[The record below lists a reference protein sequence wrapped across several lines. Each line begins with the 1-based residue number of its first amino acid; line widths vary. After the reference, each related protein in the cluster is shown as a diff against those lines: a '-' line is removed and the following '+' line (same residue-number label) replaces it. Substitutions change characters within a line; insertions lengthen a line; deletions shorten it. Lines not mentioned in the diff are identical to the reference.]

1 MKRTTLA
8 IVLAAAAFGGC
19 KNKDADKKA
28 ASGSGTAATPVEP
41 PKTRASQHPQP
52 QLPALELPADPKRAE
67 KVALGH
73 ALFFDKQLSGAND
86 RSCYSCHQN
95 EDGTGGH
102 DPIAI
107 GSGDKKLTRH
117 APTLW
122 NVGFWKLYYWDGRA
136 PTLEANVQGA
146 WGGGNMGGAPGADT
160 PEKITEALDKRAA
173 DLVKIA
179 GYKKLFEAAF
189 PGVEIKAAQV
199 NSALAEY
206 MRTLRCDDTA
216 YDRYAGG
223 DKTALD
229 EAQQRGLDLFSGKG
243 GCLVCHTPPFFSA
256 GMGMAPTADKQ
267 FYNVGIGTKDV
278 PEDKV
283 DVGRMKVSKEQV
295 DWAAFKP
302 PSLRNVR
309 KSPPYFHD
317 GSVAKLEDAVK
328 LMASGGIA
336 NKNKHALVAD
346 KQLSDAELADLVA
359 FLGAHDCVGKL
370 EEPPPVEGAG
380 KGDGKGAGKGDGKG
394 DGKAG
399 AAKKGDAKKAPAPA
413 KGK

>member
-1 MKRTTLA
+1 MKRTLA

-19 KNKDADKKA
+19 KKDSDKQPA
-28 ASGSGTAATPVEP
+28 TGSGTATAVEP
-41 PKTRASQHPQP
+41 PKTRASQQPQP
-52 QLPALELPADPKRAE
+52 QLPALQQAADPKRAE

-73 ALFFDKQLSGAND
+73 TLFFDKRLSGASD
-86 RSCYSCHQN
+86 RSCYSCHLN

-122 NVGFWKLYYWDGRA
+122 NVGFWKTYYWDGRA

-160 PEKITEALDKRAA
+160 PEKTVEALDKRAVEIA
-173 DLVKIA
+173 KIP
-179 GYKKLFEAAF
+179 GYQKLFEAAF
-189 PGVEIKAAQV
+189 PGAEIKAQQV
-199 NSALAEY
+199 ISAIAEY

-223 DKTALD
+223 DKAALT
-229 EAQQRGLDLFSGKG
+229 EPQQRGLDLFSGKG
-243 GCLVCHTPPFFSA
+243 GCITCHMPPYFSSA
-256 GMGMAPTADKQ
+256 MAMDDQ
-267 FYNVGIGTKDV
+267 YYNVGIGTKDV
-278 PEDKV
+278 PEDQV
-283 DVGRMKVSKEQV
+283 DIGRMKVTK
-295 DWAAFKP
+295 DPAFWAAFKP

-328 LMASGGIA
+328 LMASGGIP
-336 NKNKHALVAD
+336 NKNKHALVMD
-346 KQLSDAELADLVA
+346 KQLGEAELADLVA
-359 FLGAHDCVGKL
+359 FFGALDCGGKL
-370 EEPPPVEGAG
+370 EEPAPIEGDAP
-380 KGDGKGAGKGDGKG
+380 KGDAPKGKADAP
-394 DGKAG
+394 KAG
-399 AAKKGDAKKAPAPA
+399 AKKGAKP
-413 KGK
+413 GK

>member
-1 MKRTTLA
+1 MVRAMKRTLA

-19 KNKDADKKA
+19 KKDKQSNPQ
-28 ASGSGTAATPVEP
+28 SGSGAGTAVTPVEP
-41 PKTRASQHPQP
+41 PKPRASQQPQP
-52 QLPALELPADPKRAE
+52 QLPALDLPADPKRAE

-73 ALFFDKQLSGAND
+73 ALFFDKELSGAND

-102 DPIAI
+102 DPVAI

-122 NVGFWKLYYWDGRA
+122 NVGFMKALYWDGRA

-160 PEKITEALDKRAA
+160 PEKVTEALDKRAA
-173 DLVKIA
+173 DLAKIP
-179 GYKKLFEAAF
+179 GYKKLFAAAF
-189 PGVEIKAAQV
+189 PDAEIKAAQV
-199 NSALAEY
+199 DSAIAEY

-216 YDRYAGG
+216 FDRYAGG
-223 DKTALD
+223 DKAALD
-229 EAQQRGLDLFSGKG
+229 EAQQRGLDVFSGKG
-243 GCLVCHTPPFFSA
+243 GCIVCHMPPYFSSA
-256 GMGMAPTADKQ
+256 MAADKQ

-283 DVGRMKVSKEQV
+283 DIGRMKVTKDPA

-317 GSVAKLEDAVK
+317 GSVATLEDAVK
-328 LMASGGIA
+328 LMSSGGIA

-346 KQLSDAELADLVA
+346 KQLTDAERADLVA
-359 FLGAHDCVGKL
+359 FLGALDCGGKL

-380 KGDGKGAGKGDGKG
+380 KSDA
-394 DGKAG
+394 
-399 AAKKGDAKKAPAPA
+399 KGDAKTGDAKKGPAPK
-413 KGK
+413 KGKAGK